1 MLAELE
7 DALENNKRQALDELE
22 TRLRN
27 EEVGVI
33 EADEQRKELL
43 DEYQK
48 KIDELR
54 NVFALADPANHQP
67 REVPDYLVDTI
78 TFEIMHD
85 PVVTKNGHSYERAT
99 LIEHLKRSP
108 TDPLT
113 REPLTIDE
121 LKPNVSLRRAC
132 EEFWESAGTWA
143 VEW

>member
-1 MLAELE
+1 M
-7 DALENNKRQALDELE
+7 
-22 TRLRN
+22 
-27 EEVGVI
+27 
-33 EADEQRKELL
+33 EADEQRRETW
-43 DEYQK
+43 DEARRK
-48 KIDELR
+48 VDELR
-54 NVFALADPANHQP
+54 NVFAMADPENHAA

-113 REPLTIDE
+113 REPLTVAD